1 MIKDILAKYAPF
13 YKGGSGYTSQ
23 INVDDFNELVRYIQA
38 TKEEKDVVKEVVYI
52 ALLFRGLLDC
62 VAFSWLCDGLEI
74 CLLR

>member
-38 TKEEKDVVKEVVYI
+38 TKE
-52 ALLFRGLLDC
+52 
-62 VAFSWLCDGLEI
+62 
-74 CLLR
+74 